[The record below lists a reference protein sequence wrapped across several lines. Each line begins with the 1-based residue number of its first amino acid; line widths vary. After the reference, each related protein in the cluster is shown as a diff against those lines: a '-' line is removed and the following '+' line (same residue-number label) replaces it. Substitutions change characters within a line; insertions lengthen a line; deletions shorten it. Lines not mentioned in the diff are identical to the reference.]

1 MQNLQMPELATI
13 DLERGTIKDAAEI
26 IVRRLSDMK
35 GHYQDQTAVNELLS
49 EDPILYR
56 VYVTSTPDQELRL
69 LTAMSVIEPG
79 KVGAEY
85 YMTKG
90 HFHKDQLA
98 PEVYLTLLGEG
109 KIVMLSRDGQNKVL
123 PMFPGAI
130 SYIPGGWAHRSI
142 NTGNDPLA
150 FFCVWP
156 AEAGHDYAAIAD
168 RGFPLLVLEENGQ
181 PVVVSNPH
189 YVENLR

>member
-1 MQNLQMPELATI
+1 MLNLQIPKIDTI
-13 DLERGTIKDAAEI
+13 DLECGMIKDAAEI
-26 IVRRLSDMK
+26 TVRRLSDMK
-35 GHYQDQTAVNELLS
+35 GHYQDQAAVQELLS

-56 VYVTSTPDQELRL
+56 VYMTSTPDQDLQL

-90 HFHKDQLA
+90 HFHEDQQA

-109 KIVMLSRDGQNKVL
+109 KIVMMGRNGQSEVL

-130 SYIPGGWAHRSI
+130 SYIPGGWAHRTI
-142 NTGNDPLA
+142 NTGNCPLA

-156 AEAGHDYAAIAD
+156 AEAGHDYAGVAD
-168 RGFPLLVLEENGQ
+168 RGFPLLVLDQDGQ
-181 PVVVSNPH
+181 PVVVPNPN
-189 YVENLR
+189 YVEDSR